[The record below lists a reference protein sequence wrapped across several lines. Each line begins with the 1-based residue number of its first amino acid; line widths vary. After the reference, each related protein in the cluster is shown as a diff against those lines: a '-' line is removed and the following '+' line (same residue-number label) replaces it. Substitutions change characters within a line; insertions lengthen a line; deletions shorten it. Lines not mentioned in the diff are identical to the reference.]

1 MKFLSIS
8 ELPETTSITLDLSF
22 ERITRKYNKIAIN
35 PRLSI
40 KLNFKSLRANKNKR
54 KLNKNGIR
62 DSSENLFLIWLIAKQ
77 DMPKISA
84 ILVIFDPTIVPIATA
99 SAEFITELI
108 ATNISGA
115 DVPRATI
122 VKPTNKSLMPKFLAI
137 LEDAS
142 TNLSAPKTRVAMD
155 IIRSEM
161 FSNIF
166 ILYRFN

>member
-1 MKFLSIS
+1 M
-8 ELPETTSITLDLSF
+8 
-22 ERITRKYNKIAIN
+22 
-35 PRLSI
+35 
-40 KLNFKSLRANKNKR
+40 
-54 KLNKNGIR
+54 R

-77 DMPKISA
+77 DTPKISA

-99 SAEFITELI
+99 STEFITELI

-115 DVPRATI
+115 EVPRATI

-155 IIRSEM
+155 IIRSDM
-161 FSNIF
+161 FRNIF

>member
-62 DSSENLFLIWLIAKQ
+62 DSSENLFLI
-77 DMPKISA
+77 
-84 ILVIFDPTIVPIATA
+84 
-99 SAEFITELI
+99 
-108 ATNISGA
+108 
-115 DVPRATI
+115 
-122 VKPTNKSLMPKFLAI
+122 
-137 LEDAS
+137 
-142 TNLSAPKTRVAMD
+142 
-155 IIRSEM
+155 
-161 FSNIF
+161 
-166 ILYRFN
+166 

>member
-1 MKFLSIS
+1 MK
-8 ELPETTSITLDLSF
+8 
-22 ERITRKYNKIAIN
+22 
-35 PRLSI
+35 PRLSN
-40 KLNFKSLRANKNKR
+40 KLNVKSLRANRNKK

-62 DSSENLFLIWLIAKQ
+62 DDNEKFFLIWLIAKH
-77 DMPKISA
+77 DTPKISA
-84 ILVIFDPTIVPIATA
+84 IFVIFDPTIVPIATA

-161 FSNIF
+161 FRNIF

>member
-1 MKFLSIS
+1 MRLNLK
-8 ELPETTSITLDLSF
+8 SF
-22 ERITRKYNKIAIN
+22 
-35 PRLSI
+35 
-40 KLNFKSLRANKNKR
+40 RANKNKI
-54 KLNKNGIR
+54 KLNKNGMR
-62 DSSENLFLIWLIAKQ
+62 DSSENLFLIWLTAKQ
-77 DMPKISA
+77 DTPKISA
-84 ILVIFDPTIVPIATA
+84 ILVIFEPTIVPIATA

-142 TNLSAPKTRVAMD
+142 TNLSAPKTRVTMD
-155 IIRSEM
+155 IIRNEISA
-161 FSNIF
+161 NIF

>member
-1 MKFLSIS
+1 M
-8 ELPETTSITLDLSF
+8 
-22 ERITRKYNKIAIN
+22 
-35 PRLSI
+35 
-40 KLNFKSLRANKNKR
+40 
-54 KLNKNGIR
+54 R

-77 DMPKISA
+77 DTPKISA

-122 VKPTNKSLMPKFLAI
+122 VKPTNMSLMPKFLAI

-161 FSNIF
+161 FRNIF